1 MKHACALC
9 ACCSRRGGK
18 EDHKHR
24 YEEDSRALNT
34 GKKGVRAKH
43 YWAWKNEVMKWTTES
58 ISKLSRALKHFKI
71 SRSILHTEAEMQT
84 KPEKLVR
91 ALLGDSKVGKEEEE
105 ESMERQVLSRL
116 GDFLQK
122 WPTDKGK
129 TLRTQ
134 DRRTHSKESCWKWLR
149 DECKWKDYKF
159 GGRSSLKR

>member
-43 YWAWKNEVMKWTTES
+43 YWPWKNEVMKWTTES
-58 ISKLSRALKHFKI
+58 ISKLSRALKHFQI

-91 ALLGDSKVGKEEEE
+91 ALLGDSKAGKKKKR
-105 ESMERQVLSRL
+105 SQ
-116 GDFLQK
+116 
-122 WPTDKGK
+122 WKGK
-129 TLRTQ
+129 
-134 DRRTHSKESCWKWLR
+134 CWADLGI
-149 DECKWKDYKF
+149 F
-159 GGRSSLKR
+159 GRNDQLIKVKLEGLKTEELTVKKAVGNG